1 VLRSLSFRLAVLY
14 SAIFAVSSVAGLSVA
29 YFIMS
34 SYLMRDVEAGIALE
48 FDELAAVMRQGNPLA
63 LAKSLE
69 HEVAEEGPD
78 VLIYRCYAKDRSL
91 QWETDASAWPGL
103 ALTGKSF
110 AEAAAGRRAFETQ
123 RLGQEAG
130 RARVLV
136 GAVRSDDLLLVAWA
150 LREHDRVLAKIR
162 DACVVATVCMMMV
175 GTLAGWLLG
184 KRAMA
189 GVEEVTVTV
198 AGIAAGDFSRR
209 VAAKPRGEEIDRL
222 AATFN
227 AMAERIQSLMKEM
240 REINDNIAHDL
251 RSPIARM
258 RGMAELVLAAESSI
272 EECHAMAESVVEEC
286 DTLLGMIN
294 TMLDISEVEAGVGS
308 MRIADV
314 DLAEVVRNGL
324 DLFLPVADEK
334 GVSLSLGSLP
344 EALHVRGDA
353 RRLQRMMAT
362 LLDNAVKYTPAGGKV
377 VVSVSADGGL
387 AKSMVKDT
395 GGGISRKHLPHIFE
409 RFYRGD
415 ASRSQP
421 GSGLGLSLARAIARA
436 HGGDIIVESEPGKG
450 STFMVTISVDP
461 SVPPARAGTPT
472 TNR

>member
-1 VLRSLSFRLAVLY
+1 MFRSLSFRLAVLY
-14 SAIFAVSSVAGLSVA
+14 SAIFAVSSVAGLAVA
-29 YFIMS
+29 YFIIS
-34 SYLMRDVEAGIALE
+34 SYMMRDVEADITLE
-48 FDELAAVMRQGNPLA
+48 FEELAAVMRQGDPLA
-63 LAKSLE
+63 VAKLLD

-78 VLIYRCYAKDRSL
+78 VLIYRCYAEDRSL
-91 QWETDASAWPGL
+91 KWESDASAWPDL
-103 ALTGKSF
+103 AFTGRSF

-123 RLGQEAG
+123 RLGRDAG

-136 GAVRSDDLLLVAWA
+136 GEVGPGEVLLVAWA
-150 LREHDRVLAKIR
+150 LREYDRVLAKIR
-162 DACVVATVCMMMV
+162 DACIVATVCMMVV

-184 KRAMA
+184 KRAMT

-227 AMAERIQSLMKEM
+227 AMAEKIQSLMREM

-258 RGMAELVLAAESSI
+258 RGMAEMALAAESSL
-272 EECHAMAESVVEEC
+272 EECHAMAGNVVEEC

-308 MRIADV
+308 MRIVDV

-334 GVSLSLGSLP
+334 GVSLSTGALP
-344 EALHVRGDA
+344 ESLRVHGDA
-353 RRLQRMMAT
+353 RRLQRIMAN
-362 LLDNAVKYTPAGGKV
+362 LLDNALKYTPAGGKV
-377 VVSVSADGGL
+377 VVSASSDDGL
-387 AKSMVKDT
+387 ARLMVKDT
-395 GGGISRKHLPHIFE
+395 GAGIGQDHLVHIFG

-415 ASRSQP
+415 SSRSQP

-436 HGGDIIVESEPGKG
+436 HGGDITVESELGKG
-450 STFMVTISVDP
+450 STFIVTISLDA
-461 SVPPARAGTPT
+461 SRPAASSGAQATGS
-472 TNR
+472 